1 MLCYFLFRSG
11 SVLSFF
17 FLNCTYIFQ
26 STKLLTTFFLIY
38 FYFYFNHIFFFFL
51 LSFFFLP
58 PPVQAELLSLRT
70 GVSCLLCGHG
80 GVLLCGAA
88 DGDGGRVATAGK
100 DAEIRI
106 WDTVSGEC
114 VEKLQGHTETVSALC
129 FGRKTADLL
138 VSGANDNTIKIWRRE
153 DGKLILF
160 LSPVFMKK
168 NYLFI
173 LFYLFHFC
181 YFILFF
187 IYEYC
192 RENACCCNLGI
203 TQERHQHH
211 CNRTK

>member
-1 MLCYFLFRSG
+1 MICFYFY
-11 SVLSFF
+11 VKHISFF
-17 FLNCTYIFQ
+17 FLF
-26 STKLLTTFFLIY
+26 SLLLLL
-38 FYFYFNHIFFFFL
+38 L
-51 LSFFFLP
+51 LSFFLP
-58 PPVQAELLSLRT
+58 SIHPVQAELLSLRT

-173 LFYLFHFC
+173 LFHYLF
-181 YFILFF
+181 YFIFYLR
-187 IYEYC
+187 ILQGKC
-192 RENACCCNLGI
+192 MLLRPWHHTRKTSTPL
-203 TQERHQHH
+203 QSHQMILWWQ
-211 CNRTK
+211 RVLKTKLSKYIS